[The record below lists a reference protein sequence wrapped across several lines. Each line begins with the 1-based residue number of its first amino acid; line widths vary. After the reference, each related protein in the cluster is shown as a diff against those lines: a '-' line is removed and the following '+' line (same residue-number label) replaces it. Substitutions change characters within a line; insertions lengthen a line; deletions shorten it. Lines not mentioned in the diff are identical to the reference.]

1 MNLEN
6 PAPDQPANPPP
17 TTKIRQA
24 ISRSKK
30 HYQNNP
36 EYYKEYYKK
45 HKARWND
52 YTLKTCECG
61 LQIKCMWSHLKSQKH
76 ALIMELLNRER
87 NGKMGKMGKMG
98 KITVYEKNPEQE
110 HNKVGS
116 TPTE

>member
-6 PAPDQPANPPP
+6 PQPTAVAHPP
-17 TTKIRQA
+17 K

-87 NGKMGKMGKMG
+87 NGKMGKMRKMDKMGKMG
-98 KITVYEKNPEQE
+98 KITVYEKDHKQE

-116 TPTE
+116 IPTE